1 VAMGCKKGRWQTP
14 DESWLDMKAVEEG
27 QAVRL
32 CQRYRRAQCL
42 GSIDER
48 RGREE
53 EDPQVSLRRGP

>member
-1 VAMGCKKGRWQTP
+1 MGCKKGRWQTP
-14 DESWLDMKAVEEG
+14 YEFWLDMKAAEEG

-48 RGREE
+48 RGGQEV
-53 EDPQVSLRRGP
+53 DPHVALRRGP